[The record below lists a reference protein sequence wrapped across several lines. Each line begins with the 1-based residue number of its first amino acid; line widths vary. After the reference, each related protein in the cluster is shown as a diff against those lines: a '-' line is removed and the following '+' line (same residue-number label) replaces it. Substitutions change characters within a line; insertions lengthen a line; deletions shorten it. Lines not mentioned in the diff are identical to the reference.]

1 MENINIQ
8 LIAERGALATK
19 NFDAD
24 EWKKLVMDGYMNK
37 NFSLS
42 TNTIDSMADFYIRNE
57 VWIKMNE

>member
-57 VWIKMNE
+57 V